1 MVAETWLISAAA
13 LKLPLSTTRT
23 NISMPASLFMIEN
36 PWVSYG
42 SNHCMF
48 INTGAGRNMAA
59 LPRSEAL
66 HLEMHPGRTVEQ
78 KRAFVREVTKVTAQT
93 LACPPESVDILI
105 SEIPRD
111 AWAKAG
117 KLLADA

>member
-1 MVAETWLISAAA
+1 
-13 LKLPLSTTRT
+13 
-23 NISMPASLFMIEN
+23 MP
-36 PWVSYG
+36 
-42 SNHCMF
+42 
-48 INTGAGRNMAA
+48 T
-59 LPRSEAL
+59 L

-78 KRAFVREVTKVTAQT
+78 KRAFVREVTRATAET

-105 SEIPRD
+105 SEVPRD